1 MIKAHR
7 HHAAI
12 QIWGLCNEGQCGA
25 EHGAATAAFMAVKN
39 SLDPDRPQNGN
50 MVGDQTYNF
59 PHVDMI
65 TESGNSELNCWHKQ
79 FPDMPISTG
88 EHGFGNN
95 NLLYARSETDRQLE
109 RLGPSVR
116 HVFSGKLSADGKGWD
131 NLKPKQTVP
140 FLLSSHGLGMW
151 AMMDYYGEAWMG
163 WRKSLLPAYI
173 QQYSL
178 DDFLNLIF
186 SYIQHSLLLA
196 T

>member
-7 HHAAI
+7 HHATI

-25 EHGAATAAFMAVKN
+25 EHGAATAAFMTVKN

-59 PHVDMI
+59 PYVDMI
-65 TESGNSELNCWHKQ
+65 SQSGNSELNGWHEQ

-109 RLGPSVR
+109 RLGPSVS
-116 HVFSGKLSADGKGWD
+116 HVFSGKLSADGSGWN

-163 WRKSLLPAYI
+163 WRECAVATV
-173 QQYSL
+173 
-178 DDFLNLIF
+178 F
-186 SYIQHSLLLA
+186 STVFS
-196 T
+196 